1 MRAIIL
7 RVTAMLAL
15 IVALTAVLVQAQT
28 SSNRLKFTVPF
39 EFNVGSEVLPAGDY
53 TVSVE
58 NQTVRLQKTD
68 GKANMI
74 ALSQRTVSARDTD
87 SKVKLMFRQYGGHA
101 YLSQVWL
108 GDGLGRDLR
117 RPKVSDALAQNS
129 RVVEVKGQ
137 AR

>member
-15 IVALTAVLVQAQT
+15 IVALTAVSVQAQT

>member
-7 RVTAMLAL
+7 KVTAMLAL
-15 IVALTAVLVQAQT
+15 IVALTSVSVQAQT

-87 SKVKLMFRQYGGHA
+87 IKVKLMFRQYGGHA

>member
-1 MRAIIL
+1 
-7 RVTAMLAL
+7 MLAL
-15 IVALTAVLVQAQT
+15 IVALTAVSVQAQT